1 MIIKGIVEEIIYRNT
16 DNGYTVAVINC
27 NDENITAVG
36 KFPQVSQGECV
47 ELDGSFTK
55 HNRYGEQFNASKV
68 KIAKPNT
75 KEGIVKYLSSGLIKG
90 VGPVTALSIVSKF
103 GEDTL
108 DVIEFNPQRLTEV
121 RGISERKANEIAEA
135 FNEIRKMQNAVMLMQ
150 DYEISTNLAVKIYN
164 TYFDKTELILKEN
177 PYKLCE
183 DVDGIGFFTAD
194 RIAKKM
200 GISEFSEF
208 RFRAGVLHALKTAC
222 DHTGNTY
229 VTKANLESDVC
240 ELLKISVDDINANN
254 VLSRL
259 VIDSLIRIFELDGEE
274 VVVLT
279 KYYNTEKIV
288 GYTLNLFNE
297 IYKNNN
303 VDVSDSI
310 NFYEQLNKISMHQN
324 QRDAVSLAV
333 NSGVSVIT
341 GGPGTGKTTIVKC
354 MLQIFKSLHKS
365 VKLLAPTGRAA
376 KRLSESTGEDASTIH
391 RALVV
396 DFLGSDMFLYNQNNK
411 LPYDVVIV
419 DEVSMVDI
427 QLMYYLTRALKKG
440 TQLVLVGD
448 KDQLPSVGA
457 GNVLADIINSGV
469 ISVCE
474 LTHIY
479 RQDKDSLIISNAHLI
494 NECKMPMLNN
504 KSKDFFFEEKAEPAA
519 MLDSV
524 VNLTFARLP
533 KYLNIDSSKI
543 QVLAPMKSGV
553 CGVDNLNKEL
563 QDKLNPPSL
572 KKPELETEKVI
583 YRLGDRVMQI
593 TNNYEREWIKD
604 SREQGTGVFNGDIG
618 VIDHIEPNT
627 FETTVL
633 FEDGRYAKYNKKD
646 LAELVLSYAITI
658 HKSQGSEFDVV
669 IIPVVAG
676 APMLLTKNLLYTAV
690 TRAKR
695 MVVLV
700 GGKQNIFRMV
710 KNKST
715 LIRNTLLKNFLIESA
730 DVSTLADKLEQE
742 KSLPDNS
749 NSSITTGAD
758 GLENQLDFSLM
769 GDDNE

>member
-36 KFPQVSQGECV
+36 KFPQVSQGEFV

-55 HNRYGEQFNASKV
+55 HNRYGEQFNASRV

-75 KEGIVKYLSSGLIKG
+75 KDGIVKYLSSGLIKG
-90 VGPVTALSIVSKF
+90 VGPVTALSIVNKF

-108 DVIEFNPQRLTEV
+108 DVIEYNPQRLTEI
-121 RGISERKANEIAEA
+121 RGISERKANEIALA
-135 FNEIRKMQNAVMLMQ
+135 FQEIRKMQDAVMLMQ

-222 DHTGNTY
+222 DQTGNTF

-240 ELLKISVDDINANN
+240 ELLRISIDDINANN
-254 VLSRL
+254 VLNRL
-259 VIDSLIRIFELDGEE
+259 VLDSFIKIFELDGEE
-274 VVVLT
+274 IVVLT

-297 IYKNNN
+297 LYKNKA
-303 VDVSDSI
+303 VDVTDSI
-310 NFYEQLNKISMHQN
+310 NFYEQLNKISMHEN
-324 QRDAVSLAV
+324 QRAAVTLAV

-396 DFLGSDMFLYNQNNK
+396 DFMGGDFLYNQNNK
-411 LPYDVVIV
+411 LPFDVVIV

-427 QLMYYLTRALKKG
+427 QLMHYLVRALKKG

-494 NECKMPMLNN
+494 NECKMPLINN
-504 KSKDFFFEEKAEPAA
+504 KSKDFFFEEKVDPAD
-519 MLDSV
+519 MLTSV
-524 VNLTFARLP
+524 VNLTCARLP

-563 QDKLNPPSL
+563 QDKLNPASL

-604 SREQGTGVFNGDIG
+604 SREQGAGVFNGDIG

-646 LAELVLSYAITI
+646 LSELVLSYAITI

-700 GGKQNIFRMV
+700 GSKQNIFRMV

-715 LIRNTLLKNFLIESA
+715 LTRNTLLKTFLIESA
-730 DVSTLADKLEQE
+730 DVNTLAQNLLREDSSKTNNEINKQ
-742 KSLPDNS
+742 S
-749 NSSITTGAD
+749 N
-758 GLENQLDFSLM
+758 EEELDFSLM
-769 GDDNE
+769 GQDNE

>member
-1 MIIKGIVEEIIYRNT
+1 MVIKGIVEEIIYRNT
-16 DNGYTVAVINC
+16 DNGYTVAVIDC
-27 NDENITAVG
+27 NDESITAVG
-36 KFPQVSQGECV
+36 KFPQVTQGECV
-47 ELDGSFTK
+47 ELDGSFVK
-55 HNRYGEQFNASKV
+55 HNRYGEQFNASRV
-68 KIAKPNT
+68 KICKPTT

-90 VGPVTALSIVSKF
+90 VGPVTALSIVNKF

-108 DVIEFNPQRLTEV
+108 DVIEFNHQKLTEV
-121 RGISERKANEIAEA
+121 KGISERKANEIYDA

-150 DYEISTNLAVKIYN
+150 DYDISTNLAVKIYN
-164 TYFDKTELILKEN
+164 TYFDKTETILKEN

-194 RIAKKM
+194 RIARKM
-200 GISEFSEF
+200 GISETSEF
-208 RFRAGVLHALKTAC
+208 RFRAGVLHALKEAC
-222 DHTGNTY
+222 DRTGNTF
-229 VTKANLESDVC
+229 VTRANLESDVC
-240 ELLKISVDDINANN
+240 ELLKISVDELNING
-254 VLSRL
+254 VLNQL
-259 VIDSLIRIFELDGEE
+259 VMDSLIKIFEHDGGE

-297 IYKNNN
+297 IYKTNDL
-303 VDVSDSI
+303 DVSESI
-310 NFYEQLNKISMHQN
+310 DMFEQLNHIKMHEN
-324 QRDAVSLAV
+324 QRNAVTLAV
-333 NSGVSVIT
+333 NKGVSVIT

-354 MLQIFKSLHKS
+354 MLQIFKSMRKS

-396 DFLGSDMFLYNQNNK
+396 DFLGSDTFLYNQNNK
-411 LPYDVVIV
+411 LPFDVVIV

-457 GNVLADIINSGV
+457 GNVLADIIASGV

-479 RQDKDSLIISNAHLI
+479 RQDSDSLIISNAHLI
-494 NECKMPMLNN
+494 NDCKMPVINN
-504 KSKDFFFEEKAEPAA
+504 KSKDFFFEEKQEPIDI
-519 MLDSV
+519 LNSV
-524 VNLTFARLP
+524 VNLTYSRLP
-533 KYLNIDSSKI
+533 KYLGIDSSKI

-553 CGVDNLNKEL
+553 CGVDNLNKQL
-563 QDKLNPPSL
+563 QEKLNPPSL
-572 KKPELETEKVI
+572 SKPELETDKVI

-593 TNNYEREWIKD
+593 TNNYDREWIKD
-604 SREQGTGVFNGDIG
+604 TREQGAGVFNGDIG
-618 VIDHIEPNT
+618 VIDHVEPST

-633 FEDGRYAKYNKKD
+633 FEDGRYAKYNRKD
-646 LAELVLSYAITI
+646 LNELVLSYAITI

-700 GGKQNIFRMV
+700 GSKQNIYRMV
-710 KNKST
+710 HNKST
-715 LIRNTLLKNFLIESA
+715 LTRNTLLKMFLQESA
-730 DVSTLADKLEQE
+730 DIEGLQNNMNLNSTTT
-742 KSLPDNS
+742 NTS
-749 NSSITTGAD
+749 NE
-758 GLENQLDFSLM
+758 ENEVDVDM
-769 GDDNE
+769 IGE

>member
-1 MIIKGIVEEIIYRNT
+1 MTLKGIVEEIIYRNT

-47 ELDGSFTK
+47 ELEGSFTK

-68 KIAKPNT
+68 KIAKPTT

-108 DVIEFNPQRLTEV
+108 DIIEFNPQRLTEV

-135 FNEIRKMQNAVMLMQ
+135 FNEIRKMQNSVMLMQ
-150 DYEISTNLAVKIYN
+150 DYDISTNLAVKIYN

-222 DHTGNTY
+222 DQTGNTY

-240 ELLKISVDDINANN
+240 ELLKISVETINANN
-254 VLSRL
+254 VLNRL
-259 VIDSLIRIFELDGEE
+259 VLDSLIKIFELNGEE

-279 KYYNTEKIV
+279 KYFNTEKIV

-297 IYKNNN
+297 IYKNTNL
-303 VDVSDSI
+303 DVTDSI
-310 NFYEQLNKISMHQN
+310 NFYEQLNKIKMHQN
-324 QRDAVSLAV
+324 QRDAVSLAI

-396 DFLGSDMFLYNQNNK
+396 DFLGGDFQYNQNNK
-411 LPYDVVIV
+411 LPFDVVIV

-427 QLMYYLTRALKKG
+427 QLMFYLTRALKKG

-479 RQDKDSLIISNAHLI
+479 RQDKDSLIVSNAHLI
-494 NECKMPMLNN
+494 NDCKMPMLNN
-504 KSKDFFFEEKAEPAA
+504 KSKDFFFEEKTEPSA
-519 MLDSV
+519 MLNSV
-524 VNLTFARLP
+524 VNLTCARLP

-563 QDKLNPPSL
+563 QDKLNPASL
-572 KKPELETEKVI
+572 KKPELETEKTI

-604 SREQGTGVFNGDIG
+604 TREQGAGVFNGDIG

-700 GGKQNIFRMV
+700 GTKQNIFRMV

-715 LIRNTLLKNFLIESA
+715 LTRNTLLKNFLIESA
-730 DVSTLADKLEQE
+730 DVNTLADKLEQE
-742 KSLPDNS
+742 NNS
-749 NSSITTGAD
+749 ENLAPLTTNSE
-758 GLENQLDFSLM
+758 LEGQLDFSLM
-769 GDDNE
+769 GESND

>member
-36 KFPQVSQGECV
+36 KFPQVSQGEFV

-55 HNRYGEQFNASKV
+55 HNRYGEQFNASRV

-75 KEGIVKYLSSGLIKG
+75 KDGIVKYLSSGLIKG
-90 VGPVTALSIVSKF
+90 VGPVTALSIVNKF

-108 DVIEFNPQRLTEV
+108 DVIEYNPQRLTEI
-121 RGISERKANEIAEA
+121 RGISERKANEIALA
-135 FNEIRKMQNAVMLMQ
+135 FQEIRKMQDAVMLMQ

-222 DHTGNTY
+222 DQTGNTF

-240 ELLKISVDDINANN
+240 ELLKISIDDINANN
-254 VLSRL
+254 VLNRL
-259 VIDSLIRIFELDGEE
+259 VLDSFIKIFELDGEE
-274 VVVLT
+274 IVVLT

-297 IYKNNN
+297 LYKNKA
-303 VDVSDSI
+303 VDVTDSI
-310 NFYEQLNKISMHQN
+310 NFYEQLNKISMHEN
-324 QRDAVSLAV
+324 QRAAVTLAV

-396 DFLGSDMFLYNQNNK
+396 DFMGGDFLYNQNNK
-411 LPYDVVIV
+411 LPFDVVIV

-427 QLMYYLTRALKKG
+427 QLMHYLVRALKKG

-494 NECKMPMLNN
+494 NECKMPLINN
-504 KSKDFFFEEKAEPAA
+504 KSKDFFFEEKVDPAD
-519 MLDSV
+519 MLTSV
-524 VNLTFARLP
+524 VNLTCARLP

-563 QDKLNPPSL
+563 QDKLNPASL

-604 SREQGTGVFNGDIG
+604 SREQGAGVFNGDIG

-646 LAELVLSYAITI
+646 LSELVLSYAITI

-700 GGKQNIFRMV
+700 GSKQNIFRMV

-715 LIRNTLLKNFLIESA
+715 LTRNTLLKTFLIESA
-730 DVSTLADKLEQE
+730 DVNTLAQNLLREDSSKTNNEINKQ
-742 KSLPDNS
+742 S
-749 NSSITTGAD
+749 N
-758 GLENQLDFSLM
+758 EEELDFSLM
-769 GDDNE
+769 GQDNE